1 MPSTCRH
8 YARHRDMMVAN
19 QCGIPL
25 MEWSREANTRSH
37 NCKLPGVGN
46 AAKDTARLSE
56 ADRGSFDAEKAALCV
71 MARKR

>member
-1 MPSTCRH
+1 
-8 YARHRDMMVAN
+8 
-19 QCGIPL
+19 

-37 NCKLPGVGN
+37 NCKLLGVGN

-56 ADRGSFDAEKAALCV
+56 ANRGSFDAEKAALCV